1 MEDVDSHYRPQR
13 PSSEVGPSTP
23 IAASKFYA
31 HFLYKAVLVAILLI
45 VVPLFPSQAPE
56 FINQT
61 ILARSW
67 ELLHLLFVGIA
78 VCYGLFSR
86 RNVET
91 EKESQTK
98 IDSAQS
104 YVSRILQVS
113 SVFDDE
119 VESPCGSDE
128 NKIQTWNSQY
138 FRGEPV
144 VVVEQE
150 TPALDEQKSTISTIS
165 NKPLLL
171 PVRSLKSRVSHRDA
185 LESTVEPHGLSSASL
200 SRSNSG
206 SKSSN
211 KTRNGEL
218 GGLDPL
224 DLEEKLKESVVLPS
238 PIPWRSR
245 SGRMEMKEETGAI
258 TPPLYSLPPS
268 VDESELDPLESRS
281 FQSQTSWSSRP
292 SSTTSSPK
300 KLSPAPS
307 LSPELRGKSVEE
319 MVKKKSFYK
328 SSPPPAPPPPPPFY
342 RKSAF
347 LSSNSSSA
355 SDGSSYGKRDVRR
368 SMEDELKDFNRKR
381 MKDMRSRSNLGSGS
395 FKSDG
400 RPRTN
405 IERSSSMGRS
415 VRTIKAGEPVLEARK
430 ARESNEE
437 RMDDKVGKRKVG
449 GPEQLPVI
457 TEKPKPSLSKYQIEE
472 SKEFLDKV
480 TVESD
485 EDSDCEADD
494 YEESF
499 ADEEAASNTGTEA
512 GGDPNEVDKKAAEF
526 IAKFREQIRLQRIE
540 SIKRSTGQA
549 SSRSSSR

>member
-1 MEDVDSHYRPQR
+1 MEDVDSHYRSQR
-13 PSSEVGPSTP
+13 LGSEVGPPTP
-23 IAASKFYA
+23 IAAT
-31 HFLYKAVLVAILLI
+31 
-45 VVPLFPSQAPE
+45 PE

-61 ILARSW
+61 IRTGSW

-78 VCYGLFSR
+78 VSYGLFSR

-119 VESPCGSDE
+119 VESPCESDE
-128 NKIQTWNSQY
+128 NKIQTWNSRY

-150 TPALDEQKSTISTIS
+150 TPALDELKSTISGIS

-171 PVRSLKSRVSHRDA
+171 PVRSLKHRVSHRDA
-185 LESTVEPHGLSSASL
+185 LESTVEPLGLSSASL

-206 SKSSN
+206 SKSST

-224 DLEEKLKESVVLPS
+224 HLEENLKESVVLPS

-245 SGRMEMKEETGAI
+245 SGRMEMKEETVDM

-268 VDESELDPLESRS
+268 VHESDLDPLESWS

-319 MVKKKSFYK
+319 MMKKKSFYK

-342 RKSAF
+342 RKSAL

-355 SDGSSYGKRDVRR
+355 SDGSSYGKRGVRR

-381 MKDMRSRSNLGSGS
+381 MKDMRSRSDLGSGS
-395 FKSDG
+395 FKSDSK
-400 RPRTN
+400 PRTN

-415 VRTIKAGEPVLEARK
+415 LRTIKAGEPVLEARK

-437 RMDDKVGKRKVG
+437 RMDDKVVKRKVG

-457 TEKPKPSLSKYQIEE
+457 TEKPKPPMSKYQIEE
-472 SKEFLDKV
+472 NKEFLDKV

-485 EDSDCEADD
+485 EDSDSEFDD
-494 YEESF
+494 FEESF
-499 ADEEAASNTGTEA
+499 ADEEVASNTGTKA
-512 GGDPNEVDKKAAEF
+512 GGDPNEVDKKASEF
-526 IAKFREQIRLQRIE
+526 IAKFREQIRLQRIA
-540 SIKRSTGQA
+540 SIKRSTGQV